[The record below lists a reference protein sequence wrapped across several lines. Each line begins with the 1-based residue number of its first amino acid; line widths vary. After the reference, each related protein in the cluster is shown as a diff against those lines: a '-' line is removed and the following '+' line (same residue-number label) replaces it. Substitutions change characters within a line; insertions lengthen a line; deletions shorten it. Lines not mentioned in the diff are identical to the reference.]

1 MPKIYC
7 WNKQLEETKTSPPKH
22 KTEKLYEDLTF
33 CQAANKEMNSYF
45 YFQNHDKM
53 WSAGLKL
60 PLQTGKVGSETS
72 VLFFSVWDYP
82 SNLKFSK

>member
-33 CQAANKEMNSYF
+33 CQAANKEMNSYL
-45 YFQNHDKM
+45 YFQNYDKIQY
-53 WSAGLKL
+53 AGPKLQLQTEGKLDLKL
-60 PLQTGKVGSETS
+60 
-72 VLFFSVWDYP
+72 
-82 SNLKFSK
+82 